1 MLTEYDIQ
9 ALSFNPFEL
18 IGREWCLISAGNRSA
33 HNTMTASWGGLGI
46 LWNKEV
52 ATCYIRPQRYTKEF
66 VDRED
71 MFTLSFFP
79 EEYRSALNLCGSVS
93 GRDHD
98 KPAEAGLTP
107 LFVDGTVTYEEASLV
122 LICKKLYAQPM
133 EKGCFT
139 DETVYGRNYPQ
150 GDLHTMY
157 IGEIVKV
164 LKK

>member
-107 LFVDGTVTYEEASLV
+107 LFIDGTVTYEEASLV

-139 DETVYGRNYPQ
+139 VETVYGRNYPQ